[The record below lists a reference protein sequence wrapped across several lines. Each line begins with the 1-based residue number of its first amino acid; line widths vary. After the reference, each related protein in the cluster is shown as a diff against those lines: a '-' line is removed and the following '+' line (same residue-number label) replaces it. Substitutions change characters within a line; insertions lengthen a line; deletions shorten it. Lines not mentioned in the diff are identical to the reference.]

1 MTRPGRRPSDPPYL
15 HSVYGAIIDQVK
27 SHKLLGI
34 HLDQDL
40 DFDIQ
45 TEVLCKSFSKKIGFL
60 KHISPYF
67 ERSHKLLYYD
77 AVHCIYVLH
86 IVRFLILT
94 LKTRHTWKPSIWFQ
108 ASFSCCILWKGSK
121 TSSAC
126 NARHLSSWSCLPG
139 YTSCNYLLKQILFEK
154 SFLFSMISMLLK
166 RRKLSLHHMLPAC
179 LI

>member
-108 ASFSCCILWKGSK
+108 ASFSCCILCKRIK
-121 TSSAC
+121 
-126 NARHLSSWSCLPG
+126 N
-139 YTSCNYLLKQILFEK
+139 F
-154 SFLFSMISMLLK
+154 FSMQCKTFIIV
-166 RRKLSLHHMLPAC
+166 KLFAWLYFLQLPPEANPFREEF